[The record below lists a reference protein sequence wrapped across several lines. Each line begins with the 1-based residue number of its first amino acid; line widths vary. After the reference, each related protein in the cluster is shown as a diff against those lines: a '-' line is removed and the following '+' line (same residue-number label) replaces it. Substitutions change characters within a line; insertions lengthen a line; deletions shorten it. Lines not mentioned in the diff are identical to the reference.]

1 MGKYAIEGGI
11 FTLMHNFHDK
21 TFVISPNPRFL
32 MVIIQGIFHLYIKQK
47 ILHHKT
53 LYTF

>member
-21 TFVISPNPRFL
+21 TAPLDFCDFPQPQVSHGYNTGDFSS
-32 MVIIQGIFHLYIKQK
+32 LY
-47 ILHHKT
+47 
-53 LYTF
+53 